1 MKTLDHQRKILV
13 LNLVK
18 QRQTFAWV
26 YITIIIIVVFLL
38 LEKKIKFKADNKNVN
53 FPTQFRL
60 GSISNWFSATE
71 SRELSLKRNVHDYSL
86 DCSTINKS
94 EILNIHN
101 YLMVKNNIFKMFG
114 LIKQVLFG
122 LFCFDGSLATKCVR

>member
-1 MKTLDHQRKILV
+1 MKALVHQRKILV

-86 DCSTINKS
+86 DCTTINKS

-101 YLMVKNNIFKMFG
+101 YLMVKNNIF
-114 LIKQVLFG
+114 
-122 LFCFDGSLATKCVR
+122 